1 MYYKLVLSKISS
13 FIEKKPRTIIA
24 VIIIITFLFSFTLS
38 SLKMGTSIE
47 DFKPNNEMVRADD
60 KIDEYFG
67 GNTEPLMVIL
77 HNGIDGKAIKKEYML
92 AQDLKKFDYV
102 KDVIGIHTFIASMCN
117 IEYQKDLVNCS
128 EEEIKEAYQ
137 DLLEEKYNIS
147 LIDGEDAKYGFA
159 DVTHVRM
166 GYDRKK
172 INITFIVRDL
182 NSKNLFNVE
191 WFVSFKNRIDPAKL
205 NLTYMITARK
215 IVKEWC
221 IGYGIRNNL
230 KELFSRNNIE
240 LCLWIGKDGKFTNFD
255 INGSIFIDE
264 VNNSIIMSIPR
275 KELSKYGIA
284 PSFGN
289 VSLPAKLYNIRA
301 GARISYPFPFSI
313 SSHLILK
320 LLSIKIIF
328 KFANITKLLENKKT
342 FSINDL
348 NFTWKLVDE
357 AKINDELLIKQPFM
371 DEMKNSLLSFLSA
384 EKNANLMI
392 VEINGS
398 LRIDEEKKVSKE
410 IVDFIENK
418 NIKAEVTGSG
428 VILYQIDE
436 LTDKSNKIILPSIF
450 IAIILILLINFKRP
464 SYVLLSLSGL
474 CIAIVWLL
482 GTMALLGI
490 KFNTLAV
497 ALIPLL
503 MGLGVDYS
511 VHIFHNYLTEIGRG
525 RSVKDAITIS
535 VKEVG
540 IALILATITTAVSF
554 LSFLSAS
561 IPSLREFGI
570 MAATGIAYTFIVAIT
585 FVAPARY
592 LIDRKRGV
600 KLIEGKK
607 ISFRNFML
615 KLSRFLCANPKKSI
629 IIVIVVT
636 IIMGF
641 IATHVSTSFS
651 LEEFMP
657 KNSKAINTMKKLPDY
672 FPSASQDQEYILIE
686 GNIATVKTLKGIKE
700 TLNNMENDKYI
711 VRLPNGKI
719 KVESVYSLIESIVRE
734 NESIKDRFNIGEDG
748 IPSSD
753 KDVIELYDYIYKN
766 YGRDAKNVLHK
777 SKNGYDATVIRIY
790 TQPVTTNE
798 DMKNLYNELKNDLTD
813 YGNAE
818 AIVTGKKA
826 LEYTIMN
833 SLTRSQITSTIV
845 CIIVAGIVI
854 MIVYRKLAL
863 GILTMLPVIISSI
876 WILGT
881 IYLLGYSLNVM
892 TVMVTSL
899 TIGLGIT
906 YAIHVVERF
915 RLVADRTG
923 EIIKAVEEA
932 VANTGQAVLMAAL
945 TTIAGFAVLI
955 FSPMPPEQQFGIVT
969 AITILYSFITT
980 ILAVPPLLL
989 LWGKW
994 RKRKKGYIISPE

>member
-686 GNIATVKTLKGIKE
+686 GNIATVKILKGIKE
-700 TLNNMENDKYI
+700 TLNNMEDDKYI

>member
-60 KIDEYFG
+60 RIDEYFG

-230 KELFSRNNIE
+230 KELFSGNNIE

-320 LLSIKIIF
+320 LLSIKIFF

-410 IVDFIENK
+410 IVNFIENK

-636 IIMGF
+636 IIMGL

-686 GNIATVKTLKGIKE
+686 GNIATVKTLRGIKE
-700 TLNNMENDKYI
+700 TLNNMEDDKYI

-863 GILTMLPVIISSI
+863 GVLTMLPVIISSI

-881 IYLLGYSLNVM
+881 IYLLSYSLNVM

-955 FSPMPPEQQFGIVT
+955 FSSMPPEQQFGIVT